1 MKNYSKQKLL
11 TVIGLMSGTSMDGID
26 AVIVKTNGIKIDR
39 SKKNYS
45 FSYCKSTK
53 SLLQEAEQ
61 NPLSFLKNKKRSDLL
76 SYKVTNDHIKCIEK
90 IINLYN
96 PKVDLIGFHGQT
108 IYHNPKEKS
117 SIQIGD
123 PSLMSKKTGIDVIS
137 DFRLI
142 DLKSGGQGAP
152 LAPIYHK
159 YLIHNLK
166 LALPSC
172 FLNIGGISNITYL
185 DESYLI
191 GFDIGPGNV
200 LIDKFMQKNQK
211 MKFDYNGEL
220 ASTGKIIKSFLK
232 KFNKDPYFSMKYPKS
247 LDKNYFLENYHLINQ
262 CKYKIEDKVCTLTE
276 MTVESLINGLKHLP
290 IIPKNIVICG
300 GGAKNSY
307 LVKRLKEKLEQ
318 KKISIFIADELG
330 LNSQMIEAEL
340 FAFLAARSLFKLPIT
355 FPNTTGIK
363 KKLSGGVLYKKP
375 SESL

>member
-1 MKNYSKQKLL
+1 MKNNSKQKLL

-39 SKKNYS
+39 SKQNYS

-53 SLLQEAEQ
+53 TLLQEAEH
-61 NPLSFLKNKKRSDLL
+61 NPLSFLKNKKRSELL
-76 SYKVTNDHIKCIEK
+76 SYKVTYDHIKCIEK
-90 IINLYN
+90 IINKYN

-108 IYHNPKEKS
+108 IYHNPKKKK

-142 DLKSGGQGAP
+142 DLKNGGQGAP

-159 YLIHNLK
+159 NLIHNLK
-166 LALPSC
+166 LELPSC
-172 FLNIGGISNITYL
+172 FLNVGGIANITYL
-185 DESYLI
+185 DEKYLI

-200 LIDKFMQKNQK
+200 LIDRFMQKNQN
-211 MKFDYNGEL
+211 MKFDFNGEL
-220 ASTGKIIKSFLK
+220 ASKGRIIKNFLV

-247 LDKNYFLENYHLINQ
+247 LDKNYFLEIYHLINQ
-262 CKYKIEDKVCTLTE
+262 YKYKIEDKACTLTE
-276 MTVESLINGLKHLP
+276 LTVVSLINGIKHLP
-290 IIPKNIVICG
+290 IVPKNIVICG

-307 LVKRLKEKLEQ
+307 LIKRLKDKLKQ
-318 KKISIFIADELG
+318 KKISVFLADELG

-340 FAFLAARSLFKLPIT
+340 FAFLAARSLSKLPIT

-363 KKLSGGVLYKKP
+363 KELSGGVLYKKP
-375 SESL
+375 SECL